1 MRKIQSQ
8 DYVVVLAGKDKG
20 KTGVVKRILRNKKSK
35 NSSDLKVIVSD
46 VNLVVKHEK
55 PNPNKGIKGG
65 RVKKEKSVD
74 ISNVAIF
81 NRATNK
87 KDKVKIVVE
96 EGKKFRVYS
105 STGEKIEKEL
115 N

>member
-1 MRKIQSQ
+1 MRKIQSK
-8 DYVVVLAGKDKG
+8 DYVIVLSGKDKG
-20 KTGVVKRILRNKKSK
+20 KTGVVKKVISNNKT
-35 NSSDLKVIVSD
+35 NSSELKIIVSD
-46 VNLVVKHEK
+46 VNMVVKHEK

-65 RVKKEKSVD
+65 RVKKEKPID

-81 NRATNK
+81 NKTTNK

>member
-1 MRKIQSQ
+1 MNKIQKN
-8 DYVVVLAGKDKG
+8 DHVIILAGKDKG
-20 KTGVVKRILRNKKSK
+20 SVGSIVKVIPACARQKKSAR
-35 NSSDLKVIVSD
+35 VIVSG
-46 VNLVVKHEK
+46 VNKVIKHEK

-65 RVKKEKSVD
+65 RVEKEKSID

-81 NRATNK
+81 NKSTDK
-87 KDKVKIVVE
+87 KDKVKIKVE
-96 EGKKFRVYS
+96 DGKKFRVFA